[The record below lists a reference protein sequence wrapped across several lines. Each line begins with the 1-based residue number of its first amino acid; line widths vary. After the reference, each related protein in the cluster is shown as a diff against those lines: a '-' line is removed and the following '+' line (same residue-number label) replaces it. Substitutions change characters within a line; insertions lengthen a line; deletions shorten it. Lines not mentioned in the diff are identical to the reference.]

1 MSNKN
6 HKRPIQVSQKPAVP
20 AAGVQAPEQVDET
33 AIQEGEAKPLETLLE
48 EIDNDPGAFVDS
60 LEESL
65 NGEAIEVVEEEEPAP
80 PSDPVITQVVATDSG
95 ENEWT
100 IRTSTIRPPE
110 TSKVPPAVPV
120 PVAIRPVV
128 EKKESVVEK
137 KSEKAEP
144 AEKVPTIV
152 VYPMV
157 TQNRVRIGPNYYQ
170 FTARKAVRV
179 PKAILGILV
188 EKGICSPPPE
198 EIAE

>member
-6 HKRPIQVSQKPAVP
+6 HKRPIQVSQKPVVS
-20 AAGVQAPEQVDET
+20 AGVQASEQVDET

-48 EIDNDPGAFVDS
+48 EIDNDPEAFVDS

-65 NGEAIEVVEEEEPAP
+65 NEETSEVEENPTP
-80 PSDPVITQVVATDSG
+80 SSDPVTTSVVAGVPG
-95 ENEWT
+95 ENEWMV
-100 IRTSTIRPPE
+100 RTSTIRPPE
-110 TSKVPPAVPV
+110 TSKVPPTVSV

>member
-6 HKRPIQVSQKPAVP
+6 HKRPIQVSQKPVVS

-65 NGEAIEVVEEEEPAP
+65 NEEVPEVVEEEPASPPAP
-80 PSDPVITQVVATDSG
+80 SATTQVVAADSG

-110 TSKVPPAVPV
+110 TSKVPPVVPV

-137 KSEKAEP
+137 KSENTEP
-144 AEKVPTIV
+144 TEKVPTIV

-157 TQNRVRIGPNYYQ
+157 TQNRVRIGPSYYQ